1 MATKSET
8 SAPGGAA
15 EPSGASG
22 HGSEAKATK
31 GAQAGLY
38 VAWHPWLDCEHGA
51 GQLHKVG
58 HTGDLSRRLED
69 SSYVTCFPPGWKYVA
84 TYETEGKDDAHLLE
98 SAVLHCCR
106 DVRLGS
112 RELVRAPA
120 AALIGLV
127 EAAATKLGVAG
138 VVRLT
143 PVYPATPSGGWLSGV
158 LGGGR
163 LGRLLSGGNNS
174 ASPGGD
180 RTETTPDPGT
190 EKLFSPRFDAKK
202 KALVAPL
209 RLGQAS
215 AEIPGTEPSL
225 GSDLLDDII
234 MGWTAVEEPEARMFS
249 TSESPATSPVQS
261 PKTTTSKSIANTA
274 AQPDD
279 QFATDMD
286 VDWADAAGRP
296 LDFANP
302 VAPPEERPYQNE
314 AACRA
319 LAELRWNHRAIVQMA
334 CRSGKT
340 MVAFKILGK
349 YLEDKKAVLVLVPG
363 LSLLRQTAQKL
374 VSYGVRAPILLVGSD
389 ARPVKLAD
397 GREIVMTTDAAL
409 ATLFVEG
416 NAGATLTIST
426 YQSSPNLPKDRY
438 ALTIFDE
445 CHRVCGAEA
454 LRPFNHVLSTHAA
467 GDRVF
472 MTATPA
478 YEGALSMADKQRFG
492 GIAYRYHLR
501 EGINAGYVND
511 FRLQL
516 VAAQEIGGAPP
527 SPGGTATTVEQI
539 VAAMG
544 VVDKLLVFCRDIQ
557 HATQLS
563 AATEKEMAKA
573 AQPFGCMLAHSR
585 MGSKGVAAAL
595 RNFSEPGRRAAL
607 FNCRLFQ
614 EGVEIPA
621 LNGVFFAAPRHS
633 PRDIIQSICRPL
645 NRTEGKGVSV
655 VFLPIAHDPTRP
667 ATDPANLKKYAAIV
681 PFVDALLD
689 EDPRLYEH
697 LLNPAKNSYP
707 IDCLGTHSL
716 ALPKDADKRALLAA
730 VRRAARFG
738 ASTAERPVE
747 RLLRAER
754 IPWQL
759 GFAELSRI
767 VNQCNRYP
775 KTTDLW
781 VIGEARVKFHNFYR
795 WCAENYRNWK
805 EGRPTLLEPH
815 QLRDLEGLR
824 HWDPYGIEGPYP
836 WKICIDFLEQW
847 IREHGSPP
855 MIEVNRGGYVG
866 LDASGMERLSGAMT
880 CINQG
885 DGKARQGRG
894 PRSGFVIDAGK
905 QADLDRLCAE
915 FGLRWRKERG
925 PDGDL
930 VEGGPPTFIQEAHRR
945 FKDYYKEHGP
955 NGDYIVT
962 WFSGFPVKHDK
973 QESLEVLKNGTAPLK
988 LNGQKRVLGK
998 DAAKRVEETAAAP
1011 RPRDA
1016 PLAAPTVAL
1025 ASTPAT
1031 SPVASPR
1038 PQNGLPFISA
1048 ASVETAPKPKAAK
1061 SPKKSGVRAEKAPSP
1076 KA

>member
-1 MATKSET
+1 MTAKNETGALRGAVKPSET
-8 SAPGGAA
+8 NSP
-15 EPSGASG
+15 
-22 HGSEAKATK
+22 AKS
-31 GAQAGLY
+31 AQAGLY
-38 VAWHPWLDCEHGA
+38 IAWHPWLDYEHGA

-69 SSYVTCFPPGWKYVA
+69 SSYVTCFSPGWKYIA

-106 DVRLGS
+106 EARLGS
-112 RELVRAPA
+112 RELVRVPA
-120 AALIGLV
+120 ETLIELV
-127 EAAATKLGVAG
+127 EAAASRLGVAG
-138 VVRLT
+138 VIRRG
-143 PVYPATPSGGWLSGV
+143 PVYLAAPSGSWLSSM
-158 LGGGR
+158 LGAGR
-163 LGRLLSGGNNS
+163 LGRLLSGTAGPENEK
-174 ASPGGD
+174 AEPIQ
-180 RTETTPDPGT
+180 RPEPEA
-190 EKLFSPRFDAKK
+190 EKLFSPRFDTKK

-209 RLGQAS
+209 CLGRADKDR
-215 AEIPGTEPSL
+215 AREDPAPPALCG
-225 GSDLLDDII
+225 DLLDDLLTN
-234 MGWTAVEEPEARMFS
+234 WTEGAERPETPPTPKPMS
-249 TSESPATSPVQS
+249 SPLTTNGADTDSAE
-261 PKTTTSKSIANTA
+261 TTSGAPGKNEALGASS
-274 AQPDD
+274 QSDD

-286 VDWADAAGRP
+286 VDWADATGRP
-296 LDFANP
+296 LDFAGP
-302 VAPPEERPYQNE
+302 QIPPEERPYQNE

-374 VSYGVRAPILLVGSD
+374 VSYGVRTPILLVGSD

-416 NAGATLTIST
+416 NAGASLTIST

-445 CHRVCGAEA
+445 CHRVCGAAA
-454 LRPFNHVLSTHAA
+454 LRPFNHVLSTHVA

-516 VAAQEIGGAPP
+516 VAAQEANGSAQPAA
-527 SPGGTATTVEQI
+527 TAEQI

-557 HATQLS
+557 HATLLS

-573 AQPFGCMLAHSR
+573 AQPFACMLAHSR

-595 RNFSEPGRRAAL
+595 RNFSVPGRRAAL

-655 VFLPIAHDPTRP
+655 VFLPITHDPARP
-667 ATDPANLKKYAAIV
+667 TTDPTNLKKYAAIV

-697 LLNPAKNSYP
+697 LLNPAKTPYP

-738 ASTAERPVE
+738 ATTAERPIE

-767 VNQCNRYP
+767 VHQCNRYP

-781 VIGEARVKFHNFYR
+781 IMGEARVKFHNFYR
-795 WCAENYRNWK
+795 WCADNYKNWK

-815 QLRDLEGLR
+815 QLRDLEGLP
-824 HWDPYGIEGPYP
+824 HWDPYGLEGPYP
-836 WKICIDFLEQW
+836 WKRCVEFLEQW

-855 MIEVNRGGYVG
+855 MIEINRGGYVG

-894 PRSGFVIDAGK
+894 PRSGFVVDAEK
-905 QADLDRLCAE
+905 QADLDRLCKT
-915 FGLRWRKERG
+915 FGLRWRKERS

-945 FKDYYKEHGP
+945 FKEYYKEHGAK
-955 NGDYIVT
+955 GEYIAT
-962 WFSGFPVKHDK
+962 WFENYPLKHLQ
-973 QESLEVLKNGTAPLK
+973 QENLEVLKNGTAPPK

-998 DAAKRVEETAAAP
+998 EAAPNANKCGPQSKERVEGVPAVTQPTKPLHQQPAEKEPNAKKGGARAP
-1011 RPRDA
+1011 R
-1016 PLAAPTVAL
+1016 T
-1025 ASTPAT
+1025 T
-1031 SPVASPR
+1031 
-1038 PQNGLPFISA
+1038 
-1048 ASVETAPKPKAAK
+1048 EKP
-1061 SPKKSGVRAEKAPSP
+1061 PSP
-1076 KA
+1076 KT